1 MRLVFD
7 LPDPRKFPPLTG
19 FSAEE
24 ISVVRRYNTCCEEL
38 AESSV
43 LSHATR
49 VNVSWNRA
57 DDGSH
62 QEKITAEFPAREAIR
77 GTTVLFR
84 QLFSNEERASYNTV
98 RKLIGRRVHDCKDAE
113 SDRRAEMQKCWNGAH
128 GQLRA
133 YLLTFLADRK
143 VCDASGWKAEL
154 PDADVKPEALIK
166 LFQYGDLIHWGD
178 GAEELSRLS
187 SDEFKRSW
195 NTMHYLTA
203 LTQLSHF
210 YLGYSLLTKSAIGS

>member
-1 MRLVFD
+1 M
-7 LPDPRKFPPLTG
+7 
-19 FSAEE
+19 
-24 ISVVRRYNTCCEEL
+24 
-38 AESSV
+38 
-43 LSHATR
+43 
-49 VNVSWNRA
+49 
-57 DDGSH
+57 
-62 QEKITAEFPAREAIR
+62 KITAEFPAREAIR

-113 SDRRAEMQKCWNGAH
+113 SDRRAEMQKRWNGAH

-133 YLLTFLADRK
+133 YLLTFLTDRK

-187 SDEFKRSW
+187 SDEFKRAW